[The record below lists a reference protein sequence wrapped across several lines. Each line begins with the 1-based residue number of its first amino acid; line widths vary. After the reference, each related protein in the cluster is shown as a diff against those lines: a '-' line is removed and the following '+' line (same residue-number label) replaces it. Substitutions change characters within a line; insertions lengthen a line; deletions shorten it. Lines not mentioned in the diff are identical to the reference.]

1 MFFATLDATFS
12 MTPTA
17 PQHGRF
23 AMLEEFVLFGYC
35 WKRGKIPKRLIIDFL
50 LMTCNCTNLRS
61 CILPLLTF
69 HGFSL
74 ASASAF
80 ISFARTLQTW
90 WFPPCPPLFCL
101 CFIRNMSK
109 DEFIYQ
115 YFNYCLSEVNQK
127 EHLWVFFMYI
137 LSCCQAVPLIRKHC
151 FFCYIYFLFD
161 VYLCLKEDK
170 CWFYS

>member
-1 MFFATLDATFS
+1 MIFS
-12 MTPTA
+12 WWLVTA
-17 PQHGRF
+17 
-23 AMLEEFVLFGYC
+23 LIFVLAFFLC
-35 WKRGKIPKRLIIDFL
+35 WLFMAFL
-50 LMTCNCTNLRS
+50 WHQH
-61 CILPLLTF
+61 PLLF
-69 HGFSL
+69 HSPEHYKPD
-74 ASASAF
+74 AF
-80 ISFARTLQTW
+80 L
-90 WFPPCPPLFCL
+90 PVLLYFCL

-115 YFNYCLSEVNQK
+115 YFNYCLSELNQK

-170 CWFYS
+170 RWFYS